1 MLTLPSSVRV
11 FLAIEPIDMRG
22 SFDALAGHV
31 RRMDLDPQDGHLYV
45 LTHQRSRKT
54 AGCGRVIRRAS
65 EVYTMSRR
73 KLRNAE
79 EARQCLL
86 AVQNSG
92 VTRVAWAHAHGIDA
106 RSLNA
111 WRLVLQ
117 RGEKGSRPRRPPPP
131 APPDL
136 RLVEWVPAD
145 DPTAPPPCFV
155 VRCGRF
161 AVELDAQFDEAA
173 LRRLLCVVASC

>member
-1 MLTLPSSVRV
+1 
-11 FLAIEPIDMRG
+11 
-22 SFDALAGHV
+22 
-31 RRMDLDPQDGHLYV
+31 
-45 LTHQRSRKT
+45 
-54 AGCGRVIRRAS
+54 
-65 EVYTMSRR
+65 MSRR
-73 KLRNAE
+73 KLRDAE

-92 VTRVAWAHAHGIDA
+92 LSRVAWAHAHGIDA

-117 RGEKGSRPRRPPPP
+117 RGEKGCRPPTPRP
-131 APPDL
+131 SAPPPDL

-145 DPTAPPPCFV
+145 DPTEPLPRFV

-161 AVELDAQFDEAA
+161 AVELDAQFDEVA